1 MQNAQS
7 LITDEQTNYAMLMHL
22 SQFATF
28 IIPFIGWF
36 TPIVMWFLKRD
47 NNFIDRHGKFIFN
60 WMLSL
65 SLYGIAIL
73 LSFLVMPILGLVAVL
88 LFALFS
94 IAMIVLAA
102 VQAKQGMLKPYL
114 LSIPFFK

>member
-1 MQNAQS
+1 MDDTIS
-7 LITDEQTNYAMLMHL
+7 RITDEQTNYAMLMHL

-28 IIPFIGWF
+28 IIPFIGWLA
-36 TPIVMWFLKRD
+36 PIVMWFLKRD
-47 NNFIDRHGKFIFN
+47 NDFIDRHGKFIFN

-65 SLYGIAIL
+65 GLYGIGIL
-73 LSFLVMPILGLVAVL
+73 LSFLVMPILSLVAVL

-94 IAMIVLAA
+94 IVMIVLAA